1 MQHMA
6 DAISSVLGF
15 ETMIL
20 DDQLQI
26 VAGTG
31 RYTELCG
38 SFESEAFVPEEYLY
52 KYILRVGGAYVVD
65 DTKDPLYGPEELE
78 TYGETGE
85 ICCAIPGKIGNV
97 GIIAL
102 VSFDDEQRERLIA
115 NRSHIC
121 DYLSDMAMLL
131 SSYLSQSENLAG
143 LHLQRQMLN
152 DIINSSPYCI
162 VAFTS
167 DGYITEYNKNASIY
181 IRDISR
187 LPGILGRHIDTVW
200 KGALSFFEANSEG
213 FDNREVVFNDGAAKL
228 IMSMKSIMQG
238 KEVDRFILF
247 FNDLSQAK
255 ERAQEILQRREYVLD
270 RIYGSSPQIMELK
283 RSVSKISDSNSTVLI
298 TGESGTGKELFAHAI
313 HDLSSR
319 SHGPFVTINCG
330 AIAESLIESELF
342 GYEGGAFTGASKKGH
357 VGKFEAAKG
366 GTVFIDEVGELPPA
380 MQTRLLG
387 ILQRKQL
394 ERVGGV
400 HTIDVDIRIIAATNR
415 DLTKMI
421 AQGTFREDLYYR
433 LNVIPLDVPPLRER
447 SGDVPVLAHQ
457 FLKKYAGQMNKNV
470 NTFSDE
476 ALTAMISHDWPG
488 NVRELENAVE
498 YSINFCRSGVITR
511 DDLPPSLRSVA
522 PSPFL
527 IQTHRHLKSNVEDY
541 ENNLLLQGL
550 KEVNEGHIT
559 KEELAEQLGISRAS
573 LYRKL
578 KRMKESRT

>member
-1 MQHMA
+1 MA

-20 DDQLQI
+20 DHQLRI

-52 KYILRVGGAYVVD
+52 KYILRIGGTYVVD
-65 DTKDPLYGPEELE
+65 DITDPLYGPEELD

-85 ICCAIPGKIGNV
+85 ICCAIPGKTGNV

-102 VSFDDEQRERLIA
+102 VSFDDEQRERLIV
-115 NRSHIC
+115 NQSHIC
-121 DYLSDMAMLL
+121 DYLSDMAILI
-131 SSYLSQSENLAG
+131 SSFLSQSETLSG

-162 VAFTS
+162 IAFTN
-167 DGYITEYNKNASIY
+167 DGFITEYNKNASRY
-181 IRDISR
+181 LRDFSS

-200 KGALSFFEANSEG
+200 KGALSFFAANSEG

-228 IMSMKSIMQG
+228 IMSMKSIMRD

-247 FNDLSQAK
+247 FNDISREK
-255 ERAQEILQRREYVLD
+255 ERAQKILQRRESVLD
-270 RIYGSSPQIMELK
+270 QIYGSSPQIMELK
-283 RSVSKISDSNSTVLI
+283 RFISNISDSNSTVLI

-357 VGKFEAAKG
+357 VGKFEAANG
-366 GTVFIDEVGELPPA
+366 GTVFIDEIGELPLA
-380 MQTRLLG
+380 MQVKLLG
-387 ILQRKQL
+387 ILQRKKL

-400 HTIDVDIRIIAATNR
+400 HTIDVDIRIIAATNQ
-415 DLTKMI
+415 DLSKMVS
-421 AQGTFREDLYYR
+421 QGTFREDLYYR
-433 LNVIPLDVPPLRER
+433 LNVIPLHVPPLRER

-457 FLKKYAGQMNKNV
+457 FLKKYAGQMNRNV

-498 YSINFCRSGVITR
+498 YSINFCKSGVITR
-511 DDLPPSLRSVA
+511 DDLPPSLRRIA
-522 PSPFL
+522 PSPIL

-541 ENNLLLQGL
+541 ENTLLLQGM
-550 KEVNEGHIT
+550 KEVDDGLIT
-559 KEELAEQLGISRAS
+559 KEELAERMGISRAS

-578 KRMKESRT
+578 KRIRETRG